1 MDGELIQGED
11 GAKVFLAGKA
21 LIERKHELG
30 LIDASTKHAL
40 LDKPEM
46 TRAELDAY
54 FLKCYRV
61 GNEILKGKS
70 ELEDGVCESEGE
82 VEDGVAEEAEDSD
95 E

>member
-21 LIERKHELG
+21 LIERKYELG

-40 LDKPEM
+40 LNKPEM

-54 FLKCYRV
+54 FLKCYSV

-70 ELEDGVCESEGE
+70 ELEDGV
-82 VEDGVAEEAEDSD
+82 AEEAEDSD

>member
-21 LIERKHELG
+21 LIERQYELG
-30 LIDASTKHAL
+30 MIDAGKKHAL
-40 LDKPEM
+40 LNQPEM

-54 FLKCYRV
+54 FLKCYEV
-61 GNEILKGKS
+61 GDRILKGVS
-70 ELEDGVCESEGE
+70 EL
-82 VEDGVAEEAEDSD
+82 EDGVAEEAEDSD